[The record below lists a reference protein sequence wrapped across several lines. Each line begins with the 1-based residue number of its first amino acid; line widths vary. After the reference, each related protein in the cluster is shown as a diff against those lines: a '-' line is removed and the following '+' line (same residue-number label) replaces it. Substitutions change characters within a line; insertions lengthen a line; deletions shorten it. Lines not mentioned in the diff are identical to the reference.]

1 MGVTH
6 PSVTSREYCFASRAS
21 EHEKARGLETRGRH
35 GTRIHGGMPSRTGPV
50 SPSDR
55 RAVIAAKS
63 IHRELRLGG
72 FTDEE
77 VVRLASELLTLVT
90 DEVRSRRSAS

>member
-1 MGVTH
+1 M
-6 PSVTSREYCFASRAS
+6 ALAS
-21 EHEKARGLETRGRH
+21 ERE
-35 GTRIHGGMPSRTGPV
+35 MPSRTGPL
-50 SPSDR
+50 STADR

-90 DEVRSRRSAS
+90 DEVRSRRSTS